1 MVMKVQGMDGVMELQ
16 CLGKYAIST
25 LRSAEPNLL
34 VVGELKARGVAFKAG
49 LLGVLAAGCIKGYTA
64 AARCMCGVLAAW
76 WCCSYMGI

>member
-1 MVMKVQGMDGVMELQ
+1 MVMAWPSYEGDERWK
-16 CLGKYAIST
+16 K
-25 LRSAEPNLL
+25 EPNLL